1 MAIID
6 RPDYPIGELID
17 LMERV
22 KALPP
27 EEQKAE
33 MAKFDAGHP
42 RPQRRLYLGRVEDD
56 SVGIRLLD
64 PQGRERIIIQVAGD
78 GSPVIKF
85 LDAEGK
91 VGRPASGEAV
101 RTDGPAAPSCDM
113 IPSTTAGVREAAA
126 AIRGST
132 EDRGGA

>member
-6 RPDYPIGELID
+6 RPDYPILEAIE
-17 LMERV
+17 LMERL
-22 KALPP
+22 KGLS
-27 EEQKAE
+27 EDRKKAE
-33 MAKFDAGHP
+33 IEKFDAGHP

-64 PQGRERIIIQVAGD
+64 PQGRERILIQVAGD

-91 VGRPASGEAV
+91 IVSEFPAK
-101 RTDGPAAPSCDM
+101 
-113 IPSTTAGVREAAA
+113 
-126 AIRGST
+126 
-132 EDRGGA
+132 